1 MFLLQNEWSGFI
13 FRSHAKH
20 LKKVSLFSYKI
31 FNNDYIVKRLTGW
44 AIAILKKSPTIVDL
58 LVIFT
63 SSSGFVAT
71 NALVIFTAGW
81 SGFVATNELVIDY
94 QTLQML

>member
-1 MFLLQNEWSGFI
+1 MNEVVLFSDHMQSTW
-13 FRSHAKH
+13 RRY
-20 LKKVSLFSYKI
+20 LLFSYKI

-44 AIAILKKSPTIVDL
+44 AKAILKKSPTIVDL

-81 SGFVATNELVIDY
+81 SGFVATNGLVIDY

>member
-1 MFLLQNEWSGFI
+1 M
-13 FRSHAKH
+13 
-20 LKKVSLFSYKI
+20 
-31 FNNDYIVKRLTGW
+31 
-44 AIAILKKSPTIVDL
+44 DL

-81 SGFVATNELVIDY
+81 SGFVATNGLVIDY
-94 QTLQML
+94 PTLQMLIKISSVLSTTSIG

>member
-1 MFLLQNEWSGFI
+1 MSLLQNEWSGFI

-20 LKKVSLFSYKI
+20 LKKVSSFHLQK
-31 FNNDYIVKRLTGW
+31 NNDHKVKRLTGW
-44 AIAILKKSPTIVDL
+44 AMAILKKSPTIVDL

-81 SGFVATNELVIDY
+81 SGFVATNGLVIDY